1 MATHVCDTE
10 RQPTARVAHAKQ
22 DVRKTRPSLLARRTR
37 IDNAGDIGMLAPREG
52 HRANG
57 VDDGDRVAA
66 DRGDGF
72 DLQGKSKMV
81 ISRVRIETILTV

>member
-10 RQPTARVAHAKQ
+10 RQPTARVARAEQ
-22 DVRKTRPSLLARRTR
+22 DVREARPSLLARRAR
-37 IDNAGDIGMLAPREG
+37 IDDAGDVRVLAPREG
-52 HRANG
+52 NWANG
-57 VDDGDRVAA
+57 VDNGDRVAA